1 MVQLLMSKTH
11 HFKIKEQISQDARGV
26 VFRSHDP
33 STGKKIALRKYVHL
47 DDGEDGLQR
56 GSALAYQVAI
66 GRLSKVCHPSL
77 RRVVSGGCDPSDGIP
92 YIAAHWT
99 DVDPLQWVLKDTYL
113 SVEVATT
120 LLSQLLE
127 VSDLLSHILAE
138 DGIWV
143 ETDAAS
149 ISLTNDPNGTRFVF
163 WASPLKTL
171 GPRSAEN
178 DLNALIDLTE
188 GIMGWKG
195 REVDE
200 REGGH
205 LHAWLNWL
213 KDDADRFDTSIREV
227 REMLAAAAGVEPPP
241 PINALVIECTRKRS
255 FLEKWPSLTLPK
267 IRAPKMPLFAFLSVL
282 FVIEAGVGW
291 LWLRKISSDMDQE
304 LKRINQSIDDSPYIR
319 PENAPAEPGSEP
331 IDFTR

>member
-11 HFKIKEQISQDARGV
+11 HFKIKEQISQDASGM
-26 VFRSHDP
+26 VFRSQDP
-33 STGKKIALRKYVHL
+33 STGKRIALRKYVHL
-47 DDGEDGLQR
+47 EDGGNKLQP

-66 GRLSKVCHPSL
+66 GRLTKVNHPSL
-77 RRVVSGGCDPSDGIP
+77 RHILSGGSDSGDGTPFIT
-92 YIAAHWT
+92 ARWLDA
-99 DVDPLQWVLKDTYL
+99 DPLQFVLKDTYL
-113 SVEVATT
+113 SVEIATA
-120 LLSQLLE
+120 LLTQLLE
-127 VSDLLSHILAE
+127 VSELLSHILAE

-149 ISLTNDPNGTRFVF
+149 ISVTSEPNGTRFIF

-178 DLNALIDLTE
+178 DLKALIDLTE
-188 GIMGWKG
+188 GIMGWNG

-213 KDDADRFDTSIREV
+213 KEDADRFDISIREV

-241 PINALVIECTRKRS
+241 PIAALVTECTRKLS
-255 FLEKWPSLTLPK
+255 LLEKWPSLTLP
-267 IRAPKMPLFAFLSVL
+267 RFRSPKMPLFVFLSVL

-291 LWLRKISSDMDQE
+291 LWLLKISRDMDE
-304 LKRINQSIDDSPYIR
+304 DLKRINRSIDDSPYIR
-319 PENAPAEPGSEP
+319 PENDPDEPGSQP
-331 IDFTR
+331 VDFTR